1 MKKTA
6 DVIELLRDD
15 EQYYRGVGLN
25 YMSNSDIYN
34 LLNNPKLFKVP
45 QPDGK
50 AFAEGR
56 YFHQLLI
63 EPEKAK
69 LVRYANASSRNTNI
83 YKDYLATNGVE
94 FSMLKIEAENIES
107 LAQTM
112 KGNIQFFEDIY
123 RDGNQYEVPAIGEI
137 HGMMFKGKSDILGHD
152 FIIDLKTTSDIK
164 KFKWSARNYNYD
176 SQAYIYQTL
185 FGRPLVFYVIDK
197 DTQQLGIFRPT
208 QEFVD
213 QGEQKVIRAIEVF
226 SKYFGA
232 NPTDDIDNYY
242 IEETL

>member
-1 MKKTA
+1 M
-6 DVIELLRDD
+6 LR
-15 EQYYRGVGLN
+15 
-25 YMSNSDIYN
+25 
-34 LLNNPKLFKVP
+34 
-45 QPDGK
+45 
-50 AFAEGR
+50 
-56 YFHQLLI
+56 
-63 EPEKAK
+63 
-69 LVRYANASSRNTNI
+69 
-83 YKDYLATNGVE
+83 
-94 FSMLKIEAENIES
+94 IEAENIES

-137 HGMMFKGKSDILGHD
+137 HGMMFKGKSDILGYD

-164 KFKWSARNYNYD
+164 KFKWSAKNYNYD

-226 SKYFGA
+226 NKYFGA